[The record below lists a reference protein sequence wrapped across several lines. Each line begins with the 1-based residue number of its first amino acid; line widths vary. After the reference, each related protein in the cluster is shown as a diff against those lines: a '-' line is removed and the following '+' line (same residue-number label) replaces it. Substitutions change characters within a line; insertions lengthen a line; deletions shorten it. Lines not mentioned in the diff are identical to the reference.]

1 MTEGGNNGIR
11 REAHRPRREQQLERE
26 PRTRSSPTCSPSL
39 SSLRNLEYEQRH
51 QRQQR
56 QASASLLLPQ
66 RATAFTSTGTTTRI
80 RARKKMIATPSSPS
94 SPPLSSSSPPLSS
107 SSPSLLRQQ
116 KRLLQIQRQ
125 WDERATEKRIASRG
139 GCPELVQ
146 SGRRREQ
153 QYSNLFVQ
161 EFQEGE
167 YDYACD
173 EGEGGRHPHS
183 SRGRREG
190 GRKASPPVSNSSS
203 SSSSNR
209 KEYCPV
215 RVLSPDAIEIGAWER
230 GREGWNRRRCE
241 GGSEVRKDEGG
252 GGKGGGG
259 GGEVEF
265 EWAELRMKMERAM
278 KGREVRKV
286 EASERKRVRPT
297 ALTAVAAAAAAAAL
311 RAPSSPPPQRHP
323 SVLPFLPPSLPPSL
337 LI

>member
-26 PRTRSSPTCSPSL
+26 PRTCSSPTCSPSL

-116 KRLLQIQRQ
+116 KKLLQIQRQ

-173 EGEGGRHPHS
+173 EGEGGR
-183 SRGRREG
+183 
-190 GRKASPPVSNSSS
+190 V
-203 SSSSNR
+203 
-209 KEYCPV
+209 
-215 RVLSPDAIEIGAWER
+215 R
-230 GREGWNRRRCE
+230 GRERTHPFSSPASSTNTTRYSTQAPPRR
-241 GGSEVRKDEGG
+241 
-252 GGKGGGG
+252 
-259 GGEVEF
+259 
-265 EWAELRMKMERAM
+265 EL
-278 KGREVRKV
+278 
-286 EASERKRVRPT
+286 T
-297 ALTAVAAAAAAAAL
+297 
-311 RAPSSPPPQRHP
+311 SSPPPPPPPPPPGARAGNSFMSNVRGP
-323 SVLPFLPPSLPPSL
+323 PPAAVFGGCPPCEGGARACKLELRPFIVVPP
-337 LI
+337 